1 MYISCTVQLIHLY
14 TITPFCS
21 RFNNYKSRARKVSKL
36 YSKWDGHN
44 GMEDWRAFIV
54 RAENVLQLRHRESYC
69 QHRLDMFI
77 PNESNERFVGIP
89 ML

>member
-1 MYISCTVQLIHLY
+1 
-14 TITPFCS
+14 
-21 RFNNYKSRARKVSKL
+21 
-36 YSKWDGHN
+36 
-44 GMEDWRAFIV
+44 MEDWRAFIV
-54 RAENVLQLRHRESYC
+54 KAENVLQLRHRESYC